1 MHNYNSEDDD
11 DDDGLLERRTDTQD
25 MVTGYSWK
33 YLCRSA
39 LILAHHPSAEAITTE
54 AFVLKT
60 NDCPT
65 CAQSLRE
72 DMQEVGVILRR
83 EVKKVV
89 ERVSL
94 SPYPL
99 SYVCDTRIRKQ

>member
-1 MHNYNSEDDD
+1 MHNYNSED
-11 DDDGLLERRTDTQD
+11 DDDGLLERRTDTLD

-65 CAQSLRE
+65 CAQSLRG

-83 EVKKVV
+83 AVMKAV

-94 SPYPL
+94 SLYPL
-99 SYVCDTRIRKQ
+99 SHVYDAQR